1 MLFRS
6 GEFDLNIPE
15 NLQPHLGYANLVD
28 MFTFDRTTFEKTL
41 SLSAKKKVKVESKW
55 EIKKLSQLVSI
66 VRGASP
72 RPIREYITEDKNG
85 INWIKIGDVKPNSKF
100 ITETK
105 ERIIRDGISKSRLVK
120 KGDFIIS
127 NSMSFGRPY
136 IMDIEGCI
144 HDGWLLLTNFA
155 VDLNKDFLYYI
166 LSDTITQEQFKE
178 AASGGTSVDNLNIE
192 KVNHIQIPFPP
203 KEIQDASVKE
213 LEDLETKEN
222 KSNKIITELKE
233 EIQNLLDKIVGENIR
248 LKNACKYSDKR
259 IESAT
264 LNSTNYIGVDNL
276 LQNMEG
282 KINSSFV
289 PSSGTSTEYKTG
301 DVLLSNIRPYLKKIW
316 FADKGGGSSNDVLV
330 LQSNAENVNP
340 KYIYYTLKQDKY
352 FHYVMEKPKG
362 VKMPRGDK
370 QHIMDYRI
378 ILPSLS
384 EQQKIVTHIEEIE
397 SQISKLEN
405 EIAEIPIQKEAIL
418 KKYLS

>member
-6 GEFDLNIPE
+6 
-15 NLQPHLGYANLVD
+15 
-28 MFTFDRTTFEKTL
+28 
-41 SLSAKKKVKVESKW
+41 
-55 EIKKLSQLVSI
+55 I
-66 VRGASP
+66 V
-72 RPIREYITEDKNG
+72 
-85 INWIKIGDVKPNSKF
+85 
-100 ITETK
+100 
-105 ERIIRDGISKSRLVK
+105 
-120 KGDFIIS
+120 
-127 NSMSFGRPY
+127 
-136 IMDIEGCI
+136 
-144 HDGWLLLTNFA
+144 
-155 VDLNKDFLYYI
+155 
-166 LSDTITQEQFKE
+166 
-178 AASGGTSVDNLNIE
+178 
-192 KVNHIQIPFPP
+192 
-203 KEIQDASVKE
+203 KEI
-213 LEDLETKEN
+213 EDLETKEN